1 MRILLLLSLLLT
13 LVSAGQTGDGSQV
26 VVLSS
31 KWSRQRQAVADTDN
45 SRVAPYPQTE
55 TPTSRA
61 QDRQRNMTLQR
72 SARDPNLDTLEGRSA
87 ALEKV
92 VEESRSNKSKPIDG
106 FLYQAKIQNASSK
119 TIEVLFWSYEF
130 KERANPSNVVTRQ
143 FLCGVNLK
151 PGKDKELKAFITAGP
166 SNVISIASLDN
177 KSASLFEEKIVINRL
192 EYSDGTIWQRKDWNF
207 AEIKQSLQR
216 VLQTPWGPE
225 ICRGL

>member
-1 MRILLLLSLLLT
+1 
-13 LVSAGQTGDGSQV
+13 
-26 VVLSS
+26 
-31 KWSRQRQAVADTDN
+31 
-45 SRVAPYPQTE
+45 
-55 TPTSRA
+55 
-61 QDRQRNMTLQR
+61 MTLQR

-92 VEESRSNKSKPIDG
+92 VEESRSNKSKPVDG

-130 KERANPSNVVTRQ
+130 KERANPANVVTRQ

-216 VLQTPWGPE
+216 ALQTPWGPE